1 MHIKDTSLIGPS
13 VDKWNATV
21 DRVDSL
27 EYTNEDIIAKQL
39 DLIEEVRILNQKIEV
54 LLVKQQQAKQTKLQ
68 PSVVNS
74 INVDLG
80 TDYNTYLTNIFI
92 IYHTA
97 AGSPTEPVF
106 FQDSKGEQQLLE
118 WGDFWQLY
126 REYVFTVLE
135 SHANA

>member
-1 MHIKDTSLIGPS
+1 MHIKDTSLVGDF
-13 VDKWNATV
+13 VNRWNATTERMKEMDIIV
-21 DRVDSL
+21 A
-27 EYTNEDIIAKQL
+27 DIIAKS
-39 DLIEEVRILNQKIEV
+39 DDMIEEVKILHQKMEA

-92 IYHTA
+92 VYA
-97 AGSPTEPVF
+97 AAASSPTEPVF

-118 WGDFWQLY
+118 WADFSELY

>member
-1 MHIKDTSLIGPS
+1 MYIKDTSLVGEF
-13 VDKWNATV
+13 VDRWNATTEKV
-21 DRVDSL
+21 EEMDVIVQ
-27 EYTNEDIIAKQL
+27 DIIAKSA
-39 DLIEEVRILNQKIEV
+39 DLIEEIRILNQKIEV

-68 PSVVNS
+68 PSVVNT

-80 TDYNTYLTNIFI
+80 TDYNCYLTNIFI
-92 IYHTA
+92 VYA
-97 AGSPTEPVF
+97 AAASSPTEPVF

-118 WGDFWQLY
+118 WADFSELY